1 MALGV
6 NYGAFSMAFS
16 ASLAGIMWRDVLDKE
31 RIRVKRLDFA
41 RINLPIISFAMA
53 IACAV
58 LTSEVYIFRDN
69 SPYNL

>member
-16 ASLAGIMWRDVLDKE
+16 ASLAGIMWREVLHE
-31 RIRVKRLDFA
+31 QLIRVRRLEFA
-41 RINLPIISFAMA
+41 RVNLLIIAFSMA

-58 LTSEVYIFRDN
+58 LTAEVYLCRDN